1 MSPDQIIAELEQ
13 ELRMKEK
20 SGKEALSEDLK
31 VKEGLSDEV
40 KVKAVSEEEALLAS
54 PQPAAK
60 PANILFCN
68 WAVPDE
74 EVKCFSSLSHF
85 TDFLY

>member
-1 MSPDQIIAELEQ
+1 MGLSEDL
-13 ELRMKEK
+13 KV
-20 SGKEALSEDLK
+20 KEALSEDLK
-31 VKEGLSDEV
+31 VKEVLSEDLKVKEGSSDEV